1 MVICSSVFSLNCENK
16 TEQKKIEKNVWS
28 HHWKKKNLEQQKQLG

>member
-28 HHWKKKNLEQQKQLG
+28 HNCKNKKEKKQQ